1 MFGSLIAKKQKI
13 ITQIFVD
20 YKRFKIFM
28 TSLFCDKKETDLTGS
43 YTDY

>member
-1 MFGSLIAKKQKI
+1 MFGSLIAKETKNYN
-13 ITQIFVD
+13 TNLVD